1 MEEKV
6 SQYVFE
12 SELARMERHV
22 KRWFIGWIIT
32 FAALVLSNIG
42 WIVYENQYEDVVTSV
57 EQEASSEGGGSATIY
72 GDNAGAVFYGESKAN
87 SNDKSKKEENPEG

>member
-32 FAALVLSNIG
+32 FAALVITNIG
-42 WIVYENQYEDVVTSV
+42 WIYYENQFQDVVM
-57 EQEASSEGGGSATIY
+57 EQETQSDGDGDVTVNGVGVGDINYGNESET
-72 GDNAGAVFYGESKAN
+72 DNQDTDS
-87 SNDKSKKEENPEG
+87 

>member
-12 SELARMERHV
+12 SELARMERHI

-32 FAALVLSNIG
+32 FTALVLSNLG
-42 WIVYENQYEDVVTSV
+42 WLYYEHQFQDVVI
-57 EQEASSEGGGSATIY
+57 EQETQSDGDGDVTVNGVGVGDLNYGNESET
-72 GDNAGAVFYGESKAN
+72 DNKTTDS
-87 SNDKSKKEENPEG
+87 